1 VKILRGPLER
11 WEAQT
16 PPNAVTVGVF
26 DGVHIG
32 HRVILDRLVAN
43 SHPSTVLTFDPPPA
57 EVLSPGTDPRLI
69 TTIDERIALF
79 SDLGGAIKGK

>member
-1 VKILRGPLER
+1 LER

-32 HRVILDRLVAN
+32 HRVILGRLLAN
-43 SHPSTVLTFDPPPA
+43 SHPSTVLTFDPHPA
-57 EVLSPGTDPRLI
+57 EVLSPGNNPLLI
-69 TTIDERIALF
+69 TNIE
-79 SDLGGAIKGK
+79 